1 MDIFCHFNFCHNGRN
16 CFCFDNRIFERI
28 GKKSTWENS
37 IAFCF
42 HQYAILVHNTKRE
55 KISLFLFLFLF
66 NLFYEYAKL
75 QNYKFLNYLQYF
87 CETFFQ
93 MHIMYLCTGTPLL
106 TLWTRMG
113 FLCWF
118 FMGSEILL
126 THMIFSYH
134 WTS

>member
-1 MDIFCHFNFCHNGRN
+1 MDIFRHFNFCHNGRN
-16 CFCFDNRIFERI
+16 SFCFDNRIFERI

-55 KISLFLFLFLF
+55 KISLFLFLILF
-66 NLFYEYAKL
+66 NLFYDYAKL

-93 MHIMYLCTGTPLL
+93 MNIMYLCICNGNQIVEVENKSIWIAHANPYM
-106 TLWTRMG
+106 TR
-113 FLCWF
+113 
-118 FMGSEILL
+118 
-126 THMIFSYH
+126 TVVNFSIN
-134 WTS
+134 